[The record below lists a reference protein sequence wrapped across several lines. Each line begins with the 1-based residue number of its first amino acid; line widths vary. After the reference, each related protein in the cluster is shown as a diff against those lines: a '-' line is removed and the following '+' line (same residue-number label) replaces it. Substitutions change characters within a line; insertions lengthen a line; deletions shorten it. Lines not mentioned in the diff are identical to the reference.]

1 MTFIWRIT
9 SQWLPDILKSLISLI
24 SSLFIPF
31 VPEYPRIYFCE
42 NIHTYP
48 SISIQFHTYPYSI
61 IHYDITD
68 IIYIYITI
76 IPAWSPIRISATV
89 RIAPWVSGERTSLWV
104 SAVTSYRPTP
114 WVPSTRVEAWWSL
127 GDFIRFFVWKKKFDP
142 GGLKNRWLAAKTIW
156 SYGDDW
162 YDWYD
167 SPNMSIWFQQNEETC
182 YKL

>member
-1 MTFIWRIT
+1 MKNHQSVTPR
-9 SQWLPDILKSLISLI
+9 
-24 SSLFIPF
+24 
-31 VPEYPRIYFCE
+31 YP
-42 NIHTYP
+42 
-48 SISIQFHTYPYSI
+48 Q
-61 IHYDITD
+61 ITD
-68 IIYIYITI
+68 IIDIIPIHPFCPWISQNILLWEYPYISIHIHTIPYISILHNTLWYNWYNIYIYITI

-167 SPNMSIWFQQNEETC
+167 WYDSPNMSIWFQQNEETC